1 MPKGGARPNSGPK
14 KGTKYAPT
22 IAKEAARE
30 HLRGIL
36 TAQLEPVAKALVS
49 RATGVRY
56 FVARNSKTG
65 KFEIVTDPQKVLAA
79 LNAED
84 DMTGE
89 FYTEKPDTAAIKELF
104 DRTCDKSKEQEQEI
118 TVSGSINV
126 VEILRQRSARNRAK
140 A

>member
-1 MPKGGARPNSGPK
+1 MPRGGARPNSGPK

-22 IAKEAARE
+22 LAKEAARE
-30 HLRGIL
+30 HLRALL

-65 KFEIVTDPQKVLAA
+65 KFEIVTDPEKVLAA

-104 DRTCDKSKEQEQEI
+104 DRTCDKSKEQEQE
-118 TVSGSINV
+118 
-126 VEILRQRSARNRAK
+126 VEHKGAIKLIHEVGA
-140 A
+140 